1 MGGDP
6 KCDGHKLPCL
16 FEAGSYEAHYMT
28 TGSKERIFPH
38 TFVFD
43 RSYDAVGGGRVDV
56 LRCSVCDYIVPVKS
70 HVHDYGWNWDCTG
83 FDSIYEYTFN
93 IGGST
98 KTVEELIIESD
109 YAHPEKCKVPGCEE
123 FIMVPHS
130 WGRWNVVEN
139 PDTTGSNGGMEAE
152 CSICEY
158 TKTKI
163 DKDDDEGTDHWTK
176 DTALVTVKNGRATRM
191 IVKPGDKIKL
201 YPEERTGQKAI
212 GWKVEYLR
220 EYNDEPSVSKQWN
233 YSQAKSQFKLVTNGS
248 ALEWGCTIPEFSAM
262 GAPGGGSFFFEPVY
276 AGCDHSGGTTVLNAK
291 EQICDRKGY
300 TGDTACADCGH
311 VISAGSDIYPP
322 ANAGHTGPLQPLYY
336 YGTANSA
343 TTDAS
348 HGGKRYN
355 AKSGDC
361 RHRAYEGDYRCTT
374 VGGCSFNVAD
384 VLYKLDLPFES
395 YMPVGEGRFA
405 DLVAQALTERG
416 YPVHREAGEGD
427 NGWCLS
433 LADASGERTFI
444 SMFGLERRMKPDW
457 FERFDIESFD
467 YFYVS
472 GYQAE
477 GENGRVILEALSRK
491 RPDAVVVFD
500 PGPRVHFMPRE
511 RVEDFCRLGCLFTVN
526 ADEAL
531 FMTGT
536 TRVEDAALRLHDMS
550 GRDAVVTD
558 GGRGAI
564 VADNASVRRIP
575 GFPVAIVDTIGS
587 GDAHTGGVIAGLMC
601 GLPID
606 ECVLLANR
614 VASVVTGREGGAC
627 APTIDE
633 LLTEHC

>member
-1 MGGDP
+1 M
-6 KCDGHKLPCL
+6 
-16 FEAGSYEAHYMT
+16 
-28 TGSKERIFPH
+28 
-38 TFVFD
+38 
-43 RSYDAVGGGRVDV
+43 RSIRSVLHSLKPQKRV
-56 LRCSVCDYIVPVKS
+56 
-70 HVHDYGWNWDCTG
+70 
-83 FDSIYEYTFN
+83 
-93 IGGST
+93 
-98 KTVEELIIESD
+98 LII
-109 YAHPEKCKVPGCEE
+109 
-123 FIMVPHS
+123 
-130 WGRWNVVEN
+130 
-139 PDTTGSNGGMEAE
+139 
-152 CSICEY
+152 
-158 TKTKI
+158 
-163 DKDDDEGTDHWTK
+163 
-176 DTALVTVKNGRATRM
+176 
-191 IVKPGDKIKL
+191 
-201 YPEERTGQKAI
+201 
-212 GWKVEYLR
+212 
-220 EYNDEPSVSKQWN
+220 
-233 YSQAKSQFKLVTNGS
+233 GS
-248 ALEWGCTIPEFSAM
+248 AFVDMVINVQEMPRA
-262 GAPGGGSFFFEPVY
+262 GADV
-276 AGCDHSGGTTVLNAK
+276 
-291 EQICDRKGY
+291 
-300 TGDTACADCGH
+300 
-311 VISAGSDIYPP
+311 
-322 ANAGHTGPLQPLYY
+322 
-336 YGTANSA
+336 
-343 TTDAS
+343 
-348 HGGKRYN
+348 
-355 AKSGDC
+355 
-361 RHRAYEGDYRCTT
+361 EGDYRCTT

-477 GENGRVILEALSRK
+477 GENGRVILEAL
-491 RPDAVVVFD
+491 
-500 PGPRVHFMPRE
+500 
-511 RVEDFCRLGCLFTVN
+511 
-526 ADEAL
+526 

>member
-1 MGGDP
+1 M
-6 KCDGHKLPCL
+6 
-16 FEAGSYEAHYMT
+16 
-28 TGSKERIFPH
+28 
-38 TFVFD
+38 
-43 RSYDAVGGGRVDV
+43 RSIRSVLHSLKPQKRV
-56 LRCSVCDYIVPVKS
+56 
-70 HVHDYGWNWDCTG
+70 
-83 FDSIYEYTFN
+83 
-93 IGGST
+93 
-98 KTVEELIIESD
+98 LII
-109 YAHPEKCKVPGCEE
+109 
-123 FIMVPHS
+123 
-130 WGRWNVVEN
+130 
-139 PDTTGSNGGMEAE
+139 
-152 CSICEY
+152 
-158 TKTKI
+158 
-163 DKDDDEGTDHWTK
+163 
-176 DTALVTVKNGRATRM
+176 
-191 IVKPGDKIKL
+191 
-201 YPEERTGQKAI
+201 
-212 GWKVEYLR
+212 
-220 EYNDEPSVSKQWN
+220 
-233 YSQAKSQFKLVTNGS
+233 GS
-248 ALEWGCTIPEFSAM
+248 AFVDMVINVQEMPRA
-262 GAPGGGSFFFEPVY
+262 GADV
-276 AGCDHSGGTTVLNAK
+276 
-291 EQICDRKGY
+291 
-300 TGDTACADCGH
+300 
-311 VISAGSDIYPP
+311 
-322 ANAGHTGPLQPLYY
+322 
-336 YGTANSA
+336 
-343 TTDAS
+343 
-348 HGGKRYN
+348 
-355 AKSGDC
+355 
-361 RHRAYEGDYRCTT
+361 EGDYRCTT

-531 FMTGT
+531 FMT
-536 TRVEDAALRLHDMS
+536 
-550 GRDAVVTD
+550 
-558 GGRGAI
+558 

>member
-1 MGGDP
+1 M
-6 KCDGHKLPCL
+6 
-16 FEAGSYEAHYMT
+16 
-28 TGSKERIFPH
+28 R
-38 TFVFD
+38 
-43 RSYDAVGGGRVDV
+43 
-56 LRCSVCDYIVPVKS
+56 
-70 HVHDYGWNWDCTG
+70 
-83 FDSIYEYTFN
+83 
-93 IGGST
+93 
-98 KTVEELIIESD
+98 
-109 YAHPEKCKVPGCEE
+109 
-123 FIMVPHS
+123 
-130 WGRWNVVEN
+130 
-139 PDTTGSNGGMEAE
+139 
-152 CSICEY
+152 
-158 TKTKI
+158 
-163 DKDDDEGTDHWTK
+163 
-176 DTALVTVKNGRATRM
+176 
-191 IVKPGDKIKL
+191 
-201 YPEERTGQKAI
+201 
-212 GWKVEYLR
+212 
-220 EYNDEPSVSKQWN
+220 
-233 YSQAKSQFKLVTNGS
+233 
-248 ALEWGCTIPEFSAM
+248 
-262 GAPGGGSFFFEPVY
+262 
-276 AGCDHSGGTTVLNAK
+276 
-291 EQICDRKGY
+291 
-300 TGDTACADCGH
+300 
-311 VISAGSDIYPP
+311 
-322 ANAGHTGPLQPLYY
+322 
-336 YGTANSA
+336 
-343 TTDAS
+343 
-348 HGGKRYN
+348 
-355 AKSGDC
+355 
-361 RHRAYEGDYRCTT
+361 
-374 VGGCSFNVAD
+374 
-384 VLYKLDLPFES
+384 
-395 YMPVGEGRFA
+395 
-405 DLVAQALTERG
+405 
-416 YPVHREAGEGD
+416 VHREAGEGD